1 MKSQPLAHT
10 FSIVARD
17 PQSGEMGVA
26 VQSHWFSVGSV
37 VPWAQAGIGAIATQ
51 SMAEIS
57 YGPLGLELLK
67 GGKSAQQT
75 LDALSLADE
84 NREVRQVAIV
94 DARGEVAAHTG
105 KRCIAEAGHIIGAGF
120 SVQANMM
127 LNDRIPT
134 AMAKAYEA
142 AIQNGIADLSERLL
156 LALEAAQSA
165 GGDIR
170 GKQSAAIKVVGQD
183 LSSKTWEGVQMELR
197 VEDCPEPIPELRRVV
212 NIHRAY
218 THMNQGDERLAAGD
232 AAGALQAYEAA
243 AKLAPQIVE
252 LPFWNAVSLADTGR
266 LSEALPIFKDVFTR
280 EPIWAELLIRLVPA
294 GLIKDDPEM
303 IAAILKMK
311 S

>member
-94 DARGEVAAHTG
+94 DARGEVAVHTG
-105 KRCIAEAGHIIGAGF
+105 THCIAEAGHIIGAGF

-294 GLIKDDPEM
+294 GLIKDDPKM

>member
-75 LDALSLADE
+75 LDALLLADE

>member
-75 LDALSLADE
+75 LDALLLADE

-94 DARGEVAAHTG
+94 DARGEVAVHTG

-170 GKQSAAIKVVGQD
+170 GKQSAAIKVVGKD

>member
-75 LDALSLADE
+75 LDALLLADE

-170 GKQSAAIKVVGQD
+170 GKQSAAIKVVGKD